1 MEAASSAIMS
11 LGSHL
16 LDNLCLSVYS
26 VAKKVYG
33 SQTIE
38 TMLYRYGWP
47 LMYSNPISQVR

>member
-1 MEAASSAIMS
+1 MEAASSAVMS

-16 LDNLCLSVYS
+16 PDNPCLS

-38 TMLYRYGWP
+38 TMLYRYGLP
-47 LMYSNPISQVR
+47 LMYSNPINQVR